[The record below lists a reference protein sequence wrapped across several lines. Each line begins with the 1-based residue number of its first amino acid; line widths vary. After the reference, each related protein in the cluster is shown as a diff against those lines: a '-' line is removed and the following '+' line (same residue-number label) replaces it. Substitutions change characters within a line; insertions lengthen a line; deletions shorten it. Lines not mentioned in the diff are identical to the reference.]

1 MIRAPQL
8 ERWCRQDDA
17 CVARRWSVDA
27 AGQMHGRIKL
37 DAFQRGATVADLL
50 REMLEGAVPEHGA
63 AS

>member
-8 ERWCRQDDA
+8 ERRCRQDDA
-17 CVARRWSVDA
+17 YVARRWSVDA
-27 AGQMHGRIKL
+27 AGQMRGRIKL
-37 DAFQRGATVADLL
+37 DAFQRGVTVADVL

>member
-27 AGQMHGRIKL
+27 GGQMRGRIKL
-37 DAFQRGATVADLL
+37 DAFQRGVTVADML
-50 REMLEGAVPEHGA
+50 REILEGAFPEHGA

>member
-27 AGQMHGRIKL
+27 AGQMRGRIKL
-37 DAFQRGATVADLL
+37 DAFQRGVTVADVL

>member
-27 AGQMHGRIKL
+27 AGQMRGRIKL
-37 DAFQRGATVADLL
+37 DAFQRGVTVADMA

>member
-8 ERWCRQDDA
+8 ERRCRQGDA

-27 AGQMHGRIKL
+27 AGQMRERIKL
-37 DAFQRGATVADLL
+37 DAFQRGVTVADML

>member
-8 ERWCRQDDA
+8 ERRRRQDDA
-17 CVARRWSVDA
+17 CLTRCWSVGT
-27 AGQMHGRIKL
+27 AGQVQGRIKL
-37 DAFQRGATVADLL
+37 DAFQRGVTVADVL

>member
-27 AGQMHGRIKL
+27 AGQMRGRIKL
-37 DAFQRGATVADLL
+37 DAFQRGVTVADM
-50 REMLEGAVPEHGA
+50 REIPQHASPNAGA